1 MFTFES
7 KERSIMTFEQC
18 VLHCAANQ
26 DLLAE
31 FARLTGHDLRQQ
43 ARSPIVRMVDEAT
56 GYDRAAAAAFT
67 DFVLETVWMPLTVED
82 AQP

>member
-1 MFTFES
+1 
-7 KERSIMTFEQC
+7 MTFEQC
-18 VLHCAANQ
+18 VLHCGTNQ

-31 FARLTGHDLRQQ
+31 FARLTGYDLRQQ

-67 DFVLETVWMPLTVED
+67 DFVMQAVWMPLTEEGD
-82 AQP
+82 RP